1 MHSRNAV
8 VQLAKSW
15 VGKNEADGS
24 HKEIVDIYNTLTKF
38 PRGIRMQYSW
48 AWCACTWSAL
58 AIKLGYTDIMPIEIS
73 CGDLIELAKKMGVW
87 VENDEYIPKP
97 ADAVLYDWQDDGK
110 GDNTGWPDHIGTI
123 EYVNEESGYMVV
135 IEGNYSDSVKRR
147 TISLNG
153 KYIRGF
159 ITPKYDVD
167 STVVDLK
174 SEVTDVKSK
183 DIATIAREVIVGKW
197 GNGDARKVAL
207 INAGYDPGV
216 VQTKVNEILN
226 GSAVTTAN
234 TNQDQNQP
242 TKKTVTATC
251 SAKKKDGN
259 LAGTYVTTANL
270 YLRNDAGTNKK
281 ALCLIPKGTI
291 VKNYGYY
298 NLSGSV
304 RWLYIDVILDGVK
317 YTGFS
322 CSSYLQHK

>member
-1 MHSRNAV
+1 MYSRDAV
-8 VQLAKSW
+8 VQLATSW
-15 VGKNEADGS
+15 IGKNEADGS
-24 HKEIVDIYNTLTKF
+24 HKEIIDLYNTLTKF

-73 CGDLIELAKKMGVW
+73 CGDLIERAKEMDIW
-87 VENDEYIPKP
+87 VEDDSYIPKP

-159 ITPKYDVD
+159 ITPKYD
-167 STVVDLK
+167 SGEPIAWNK
-174 SEVTDVKSK
+174 PGK
-183 DIATIAREVIVGKW
+183 DIETVAREVIVGKW
-197 GNGDARKVAL
+197 GNGETRKTKLKYAS
-207 INAGYDPGV
+207 YDPAE
-216 VQTKVNEILN
+216 VQRKVNEILN
-226 GSAVTTAN
+226 GSAATVKSPI
-234 TNQDQNQP
+234 QDQNQP

-251 SAKKKDGN
+251 SAKKKDAN
-259 LAGTYVTTANL
+259 LAGTYITTANL

-281 ALCLIPKGTI
+281 ALCLIPKGTP
-291 VKNYGYY
+291 VRNYGYY
-298 NLSGSV
+298 NLSGSTK
-304 RWLYIDVILDGVK
+304 WLYIEVVLDGVK

-322 CSSYLQHK
+322 CSSYLR